1 MMGRQRGGGFV
12 AGAAMGAILAGGFA
26 FAQGQ
31 QVLQGQSYGVA
42 RGQTATLFCV
52 ASNGTPQTRGAP
64 LVQQARATIG
74 TTANVAVVNV
84 TCFD

>member
-1 MMGRQRGGGFV
+1 MEKWRFSAFV
-12 AGAAMGAILAGGFA
+12 AGAAVGAILAGGFA

-52 ASNGTPQTRGAP
+52 TSNGAPQTRGAP
-64 LVQQARATIG
+64 LAQQARITVG
-74 TTANVAVVNV
+74 TTANVAVVHV